1 MKLAGVCSGLAA
13 YFGMDVTWMR
23 VIWFGVAFLGLFTAG
38 ISTTLIVFLYLVFWI
53 ILPKAETA
61 ADFLKMK
68 GKPLNFD
75 NLKEES
81 SNIVKFANESTA
93 KVGEMY
99 NEAKPVVTS
108 AGSGLLNVLTQITQ
122 LKFFEISLWGNPKFR
137 RTIFCVFW

>member
-1 MKLAGVCSGLAA
+1 MFALVWLLISDGCNLDESNLVWCS
-13 YFGMDVTWMR
+13 
-23 VIWFGVAFLGLFTAG
+23 ILGLFTAG
-38 ISTTLIVFLYLVFWI
+38 ISTSLIIFLYLVFWI

-81 SNIVKFANESTA
+81 SNIVKFTNESTA

-108 AGSGLLNVLTQITQ
+108 G
-122 LKFFEISLWGNPKFR
+122 W
-137 RTIFCVFW
+137 

>member
-1 MKLAGVCSGLAA
+1 MLEEIP
-13 YFGMDVTWMR
+13 TR
-23 VIWFGVAFLGLFTAG
+23 
-38 ISTTLIVFLYLVFWI
+38 
-53 ILPKAETA
+53 
-61 ADFLKMK
+61 FLK
-68 GKPLNFD
+68 LNIKNGRNF
-75 NLKEES
+75 LPTMT

-108 AGSGLLNVLTQITQ
+108 AGNGLWNAFRFIFGLSQITQ

>member
-23 VIWFGVAFLGLFTAG
+23 VIWTATFLIMIPAAG
-38 ISTTLIVFLYLVFWI
+38 SALIILLLYAVLWLV
-53 ILPKAETA
+53 LPKAETA

-93 KVGEMY
+93 K
-99 NEAKPVVTS
+99 
-108 AGSGLLNVLTQITQ
+108 
-122 LKFFEISLWGNPKFR
+122 
-137 RTIFCVFW
+137 